1 MPNIDIHAHIVP
13 ENLIEAARSNA
24 FKDEFPSI
32 KFEPDGETGRFKFG
46 LRDWTRVVRNDL
58 VDLQARIHWLD
69 ERGIDIQILSG
80 WLDIFGYDLPPDE
93 GERWSNYLND
103 CIKQICEQGN
113 ARFAG
118 LCSVPLRD
126 GAIAARVLKAA
137 LSNGLKGAMIG
148 TRGGGGIAKLD
159 DPRLSAFWSAADDAG
174 AVLYLHPLLPEND
187 DRLDSVILKNTVG
200 RPADAIITI
209 GRLLYAGFFTRY
221 RNVKIILSHGGCGAD
236 AVMPRMQ
243 RGLAVGKGLHDPL
256 HELRQAYFDSVVFDP
271 DALRRLHTLVG
282 DGRIMMGSDCPFP
295 IGDPQPSRVIETA
308 FGPGS
313 EARQAMLGTTAAEIF
328 GL

>member
-13 ENLIEAARSNA
+13 GNLIEAARSNA

-46 LRDWTRVVRNDL
+46 SRDWTRVVRKDL
-58 VDLQARIHWLD
+58 VDLQARIEWLD
-69 ERGIDIQILSG
+69 ERGIDMQVLSG
-80 WLDIFGYDLPPDE
+80 WLDIFGYDLPPEE
-93 GERWSNYLND
+93 GERWSNFLNR
-103 CIKQICEQGN
+103 CITQTCEQRST
-113 ARFAG
+113 RFVG

-126 GAIAARVLKAA
+126 GTAAARVLESA
-137 LSNGLKGAMIG
+137 LSAGFKGAMIG

-159 DPRLSAFWSAADDAG
+159 DERLSAFWGKADDAG

-187 DRLDSVILKNTVG
+187 DRLDSVVLKNTVG

-221 RNVKIILSHGGCGAD
+221 RNIKFILSHGGCGAD
-236 AVMPRMQ
+236 AVMPRLK
-243 RGLAVGKGLHDPL
+243 RGFVVGKGLHDPFQ
-256 HELRQAYFDSVVFDP
+256 ELRQAYFDSVVFDS
-271 DALRRLHTLVG
+271 DALLRLHALVG

-295 IGDPQPSRVIETA
+295 IGDPQPTQVIETA
-308 FGPGS
+308 FRPGS
-313 EARQAMLGTTAAEIF
+313 ETRKAMLGATAAEIF
-328 GL
+328 GI